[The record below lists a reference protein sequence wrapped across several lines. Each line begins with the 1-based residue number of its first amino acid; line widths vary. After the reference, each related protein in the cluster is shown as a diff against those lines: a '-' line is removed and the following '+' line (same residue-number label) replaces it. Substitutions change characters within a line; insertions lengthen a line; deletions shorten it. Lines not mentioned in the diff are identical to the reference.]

1 MENQERRF
9 KMKRIT
15 IEEQKMIKGGITY
28 TRTCTGE
35 DYAYHIPH
43 SVTIKGSGDTKTEA
57 KDAFN
62 ASLIRHK
69 TSTTYYNSSHSQ
81 NPL

>member
-1 MENQERRF
+1 
-9 KMKRIT
+9 
-15 IEEQKMIKGGITY
+15 MIKGGITY

>member
-43 SVTIKGSGDTKTEA
+43 SVTIKGSGDTVVKA
-57 KDAFN
+57 KEDFN
-62 ASLIRHK
+62 TSLIRHK